1 MKIILIGFM
10 GSGKS
15 TIGQCLAQFQ
25 NMRFYETDALALARS
40 TRATIS
46 DIFTHDGEPVF
57 RAYEREVADQL
68 SHLSAGVIATGG
80 GMVTQKVCIDA
91 LRQNGGVVIYL
102 QAAFELLHARIR
114 SDHENVR
121 PLFQKTDKARALYD
135 ARLDLYHLS
144 ADHVLPIHDKKPEE
158 IAREIVQLVMGKGK

>member
-15 TIGQCLAQFQ
+15 TVGQCLAQFQ

-40 TRATIS
+40 TRASIS

-57 RAYEREVADQL
+57 RAYEREIADQL

-102 QAAFELLHARIR
+102 HAAFELLQTRVL
-114 SDHENVR
+114 SDHQNTR

-158 IAREIVQLVMGKGK
+158 IAREIAQLVMRKEK